1 MIAGQGMRVPCV
13 MRPENKIDLIF
24 RTLVLNNGLNTTNK
38 HFTFKKKYLFKQMK
52 QICKPIS
59 EGH

>member
-13 MRPENKIDLIF
+13 MRLENKTDLIF

-38 HFTFKKKYLFKQMK
+38 YFTFKKKYLFKRMK
-52 QICKPIS
+52 QTNKPVS